1 MTTLDE
7 LKTKVI
13 DMDGQKVVELT
24 RKALDEGSSAEEV
37 LNNSLIPAME
47 IVGDEYEYG
56 DRYIPEMLLSAEA
69 MKGAMEV
76 LRPVLVRTGVKMQ
89 GKVIMGTVEGDLHE
103 IGMNLVSIML
113 EGAGFEVYNLGAEVP
128 AEKFAKAVKEYDA
141 NLLGMSALL
150 TTTMLNMKGVIEAL
164 QEAGIRE
171 RTKVM
176 IGGAPVTQDYANDI
190 GADGYAPDA
199 PSAIEL
205 AKHLSARSGN

>member
-7 LKTKVI
+7 LKTRVI

-24 RKALDEGSSAEEV
+24 KKALDEGSSAEEV

-76 LRPVLVRTGVKMQ
+76 LRPVLVRTGIKMQ
-89 GKVIMGTVEGDLHE
+89 GKVVMGTVEGDLHE

-128 AEKFAKAVKEYDA
+128 AEKFAKAVKEHDA

>member
-1 MTTLDE
+1 MATLDE
-7 LKTKVI
+7 LKTRVI
-13 DMDGQKVVELT
+13 NMDGQGAVELT
-24 RKALDEGSSAEEV
+24 REALDEGSSAEEI

-89 GKVIMGTVEGDLHE
+89 GKVVIGTVEGDLHE

-128 AEKFAKAVKEYDA
+128 AEKFVKAVKEHDA

-150 TTTMLNMKGVIEAL
+150 TTTMLNMKEVIEAL
-164 QEAGIRE
+164 QEAGMRE
-171 RTKVM
+171 QARVM
-176 IGGAPVTQDYANDI
+176 IGGAPVTQDYADDI

-199 PSAIEL
+199 PSAVEL
-205 AKHLSARSGN
+205 AKHLLARSGN